1 MDIDLLTQAH
11 QELFNRLSNAILNGH
26 VVSVSIIAQAK
37 TRYKTLGGILAGVT
51 PIPMVSFTRP
61 ASIAACV
68 LLAASGLLA
77 QQAPAPGPPA
87 IADLLDRAG
96 TYVEKYEAQFS
107 AVVSE
112 ERYTQSVSQRGLSRR
127 RDLKSDVLV
136 VNAGVGGWMGFRDV
150 YEVDGRPVR
159 DHDQRL
165 SKLFVEATA
174 DTMTHARQI
183 ADESSRYNLGA
194 IKRNINVP
202 TMALAFLRR
211 DNQSR
216 SRFTI
221 DGTAKVEDVNT
232 VILGFT
238 ERDQPTLIRS
248 GTADAPASGRF
259 WIDPANGR
267 IVRSQLRA
275 APSKVNATVTVT
287 YGSAPKID
295 VWVPVS
301 MNESYR
307 GTSGETISGSA
318 SYRNFRRFSVDV
330 STIVKTP

>member
-1 MDIDLLTQAH
+1 M
-11 QELFNRLSNAILNGH
+11 
-26 VVSVSIIAQAK
+26 
-37 TRYKTLGGILAGVT
+37 TRSA
-51 PIPMVSFTRP
+51 RP
-61 ASIAACV
+61 ASIAAACV
-68 LLAASGLLA
+68 VLAVSAVLA
-77 QQAPAPGPPA
+77 EQAPAPGPPA
-87 IADLLDRAG
+87 IADLLDRAAA
-96 TYVEKYEAQFS
+96 YVQKYEAEFS

-112 ERYTQSVSQRGLSRR
+112 EHYTQSSSVRGLSRR

-150 YEVDGRPVR
+150 YEVDSRPVR

-165 SKLFVEATA
+165 TKLFVEATA

-183 ADESSRYNLGA
+183 ADESARYNLGA

-221 DGTAKVEDVNT
+221 EGTAKVENVNT

-238 ERDQPTLIRS
+238 ELDHPTLIRS
-248 GTADAPASGRF
+248 GDADAPASGRF

-275 APSKVNATVTVT
+275 QPSKVNATVTVT
-287 YGSAPKID
+287 YGATPKIEI
-295 VWVPVS
+295 WVPIS
-301 MNESYR
+301 MSENYR
-307 GTSGETISGSA
+307 GTTGESISGSA
-318 SYRNFRRFSVDV
+318 SYKNFRRFSVDV
-330 STIVKTP
+330 STIVKAP